1 MLVTRRRFVR
11 NGVSGAVAGFVLP
24 PFLSQ
29 LVGAQ
34 SLSLRSLV
42 VLNLAGGN
50 DGLSMLAPYTDSFYY
65 SRRPTLAIPAGTL
78 LQVGSDSSGKPL
90 ALHPRLTGMLDIF
103 NQGRLALI
111 QRVGYANSSRSH
123 FQGTDIWSTANPSNS
138 QGPGWVGRYLAT
150 LPPPL
155 DPLVAW
161 NTVVE
166 TPHAFQAPNVSVAS
180 IPSVTGYAFNSPNTG
195 TEATLERTSAQAISS
210 DAPANQPLV
219 AFVATTAQAAMGTL
233 NRVATVGQYKPSLTY
248 PNNGLGQA
256 LQAVAGA
263 MVQNIGTKVFFV
275 QTGGFDNHAGQDPNA
290 TTGTYYKLMAT
301 VGDGLAA
308 FYNDLKNV
316 GLINDT
322 LVLSFSEFGRRITEN
337 GSKGTDHG
345 SASVMLAMGGGVR
358 GGLYGTAP
366 SLSPDPQ
373 NATLENNG
381 EDVHFETDF
390 RSVYAQVIDNW
401 LGGNSVAVL
410 GANFRVGNLNFV

>member
-1 MLVTRRRFVR
+1 
-11 NGVSGAVAGFVLP
+11 VSGAVAGFVLP

-123 FQGTDIWSTANPSNS
+123 FQGTDIWSTANPANS
-138 QGPGWVGRYLAT
+138 QGAGWVGRYLAT

-166 TPHAFQAPNVSVAS
+166 TPPAFQAPNVSVAS

-210 DAPANQPLV
+210 DAPANHPLV

-337 GSKGTDHG
+337 GSQGTDHG

>member
-1 MLVTRRRFVR
+1 MLV
-11 NGVSGAVAGFVLP
+11 
-24 PFLSQ
+24 
-29 LVGAQ
+29 
-34 SLSLRSLV
+34 
-42 VLNLAGGN
+42 
-50 DGLSMLAPYTDSFYY
+50 PYTDSFYY

-90 ALHPRLTGMLDIF
+90 GLHPRLTGMLDIF

-123 FQGTDIWSTANPSNS
+123 FQGTDIWSTANPANS

-195 TEATLERTSAQAISS
+195 TEATLERTAAQSIAS
-210 DAPANQPLV
+210 DVPVDQPLV
-219 AFVATTAQAAMGTL
+219 AFVATTAQAAMATL
-233 NRVATVGQYKPSLTY
+233 NRVATVGQYRAEPSPIRTTDLARPCRPWPARWCRTSA
-248 PNNGLGQA
+248 PRCSSCRP
-256 LQAVAGA
+256 AGSTTTP
-263 MVQNIGTKVFFV
+263 GRTPTRP
-275 QTGGFDNHAGQDPNA
+275 TGR
-290 TTGTYYKLMAT
+290 TYKLMAT
-301 VGDGLAA
+301 LNDGLAA

-345 SASVMLAMGGGVR
+345 AASVMLAMGGGVR

-366 SLSPDPQ
+366 SLNPDPQ
-373 NATLENNG
+373 NPTLENNG
-381 EDVHFETDF
+381 ERRAF
-390 RSVYAQVIDNW
+390 RNRLPIRLCPGDRQLAGRQ
-401 LGGNSVAVL
+401 LGGRARSEFPCQRDR
-410 GANFRVGNLNFV
+410 FRLRGREFWSCLRQRC